1 MRDFA
6 QYTSRLPSPNFKRG
20 TNIAGGQKQ
29 QQPERS
35 PTKIASPNTNNNSSS
50 SRGSSNRNISFAE
63 EKNQLRQYDA
73 SSGGGAGAGDE
84 PSVVVQQLRERLRE
98 TMASDTSAKA
108 ALTESDAMILDLQS
122 NQRQL
127 KRQLDLLQ
135 DERAQINKELQTA
148 KANVTN
154 AVTNAKTNTT
164 EAMMQS

>member
-1 MRDFA
+1 
-6 QYTSRLPSPNFKRG
+6 
-20 TNIAGGQKQ
+20 
-29 QQPERS
+29 
-35 PTKIASPNTNNNSSS
+35 
-50 SRGSSNRNISFAE
+50 
-63 EKNQLRQYDA
+63 LRQYDA
-73 SSGGGAGAGDE
+73 SSGGAGGGDQ
-84 PSVVVQQLRERLRE
+84 PSVVIQQLREPLRE
-98 TMASDTSAKA
+98 TKASDTSAKA